1 MPTPINIDHIDTQER
16 CAGSS
21 HPLKARHHAPPPQIV
36 ASPGVR
42 DFFASRHKSQVSSFL
57 KPNSSFIGSQQS
69 GRSTFEVRV
78 DLKEVDLK
86 RSYLCGYFTIHGLT
100 ESHPEF
106 TTFFKGEII
115 GPHHSFY
122 TENEEWGSNKRNDL
136 QHWSR
141 FPSWRSLDFDQD
153 NDLANKHIY
162 ETALNNEHLYM
173 RWKEI
178 FLVPDASVKSIMGA
192 SFEGFYYICFN
203 QLTGSISGLY
213 FHQSSGK
220 FQQLELA
227 HVPDGGVLPSFSFA

>member
-1 MPTPINIDHIDTQER
+1 MPTPISVDHVPSKEHNR
-16 CAGSS
+16 VVS
-21 HPLKARHHAPPPQIV
+21 HPFKAKRHGARPKL
-36 ASPGVR
+36 ADSPKTR
-42 DFFASRHKSQVSSFL
+42 DFFANSHKSLVSSFL

-86 RSYLCGYFTIHGLT
+86 RSYLCGFFTIHGLT

-122 TENEEWGSNKRNDL
+122 TANEAWGSSKRNDL

-141 FPSWRSLDFDQD
+141 FPSWRSLEFDPE
-153 NDLANKHIY
+153 NDLANKPLY
-162 ETALNNEHLYM
+162 DNALNNEHLYM
-173 RWKEI
+173 RWKEV
-178 FLVPDASVKSIMGA
+178 FLVPDASVKGIVGA
-192 SFEGFYYICFN
+192 SFEGFYYVCFN